1 MTISVIFSTYKLKP
15 LSDEDMCVV
24 LDNLEE
30 KFKQKLQYAAR
41 NIGFNLKMGGQWSN
55 LNSPL
60 FYIILNPCK
69 SCADTPKRTSLCLE
83 PPKRQCWLKMMNK
96 TKRSESL
103 ETI

>member
-1 MTISVIFSTYKLKP
+1 MS
-15 LSDEDMCVV
+15 VV

-41 NIGFNLKMGGQWSN
+41 NGLNLKMVQSEQSSTQYN
-55 LNSPL
+55 LKPS
-60 FYIILNPCK
+60 K
-69 SCADTPKRTSLCLE
+69 SCADSPKSDQE

>member
-1 MTISVIFSTYKLKP
+1 MS
-15 LSDEDMCVV
+15 VV

-41 NIGFNLKMGGQWSN
+41 NGFNLKMGGHWSN
-55 LNSPL
+55 LST
-60 FYIILNPCK
+60 FFILYSLKPCK
-69 SCADTPKRTSLCLE
+69 SCADSPKSDQE